1 MYCETHLHE
10 TMAIS
15 LNALHSLGRTQKT
28 ILCHASSASV
38 RVISEQ
44 PSHAEGRHQYV
55 LQAKT
60 DVQ

>member
-1 MYCETHLHE
+1 
-10 TMAIS
+10 MAIS